1 MTETEPSSYKQTAR
15 SITKMDAVAY
25 QTPVT
30 NRVIKQFLKY
40 SFINKQ
46 QLGIY
51 CMDKY
56 LHVYILIQENNSK
69 SWPLNKTLI

>member
-40 SFINKQ
+40 SFIIK
-46 QLGIY
+46 
-51 CMDKY
+51 
-56 LHVYILIQENNSK
+56 
-69 SWPLNKTLI
+69 